1 MLDILYTIIIYPITQ
16 IIEFVFMFSQKLLKD
31 TGISIIC
38 VSAAV
43 NILCLPLY
51 MVAEYWQETERNI
64 QRLLQDKIKRIKAV
78 FKGDERYMILSAYY
92 RQNHYHPVYALR
104 SSFGLLIQIPF
115 FIAAYSYLTHSELLR
130 GTSFLFITDLGKPDA
145 LIPAAGGINL
155 LPILMTLINCISGAI
170 YTKGLNVKEKVQLYG
185 MAFLFLILLYNSPSG
200 LVLYWTLNNLFS
212 LGKNAYLK
220 IPFRKKDLIL
230 FGIISIIA
238 FLFSFYARFLH
249 HGNFKIR
256 SLVALLSIIIGLLPW
271 IIPHI
276 SKIRIKFI
284 SWTPKQTFYL
294 FLSSILL
301 LWATTGFFIPSMLI
315 ESSPQEFSYIDNIA
329 SPLYFIYNSTIQSFG
344 LFIFWPLMIYL
355 LFSEK
360 IKKILSILMS
370 IISVSALCNI
380 FIFPGKYGA
389 ISNHL
394 VFSRGIDHNLREI
407 MLNISVLLVISVFLF
422 FIYNRGL
429 KKTLTF
435 IGVIMFIAISAF
447 SLKNI
452 HTINSE
458 YKKLSEYYRP
468 EDKTITEISPILR
481 LSKTG
486 NNVIVIMIDMAQS
499 VFIPYIFE
507 ESPELYEKYDGFT
520 YYPNTVTYNGW
531 TRGGAPPLFG
541 GYEYTPLGM
550 NKRPEVSFREK
561 HNEALLLMSR
571 LFSSEGYTVTITDP
585 PYADSNWIP
594 DLRIFDNE
602 ANVNGYITDGVYT
615 DYWLSQNNINL
626 PKHSEVLKR
635 NILWYAI
642 FRGTPLAFRQG
653 IYYTGAWCAPFSEHR
668 MRLFLNGYSVLD
680 YLDKLTTF
688 ENSKDNSVVIMVNN
702 TTHENLLLQPP
713 DYRPQVNVT
722 INGGSRYG
730 NGRFIKEVWYHINAA
745 AIKRLCEY
753 FDFLKSSGV
762 YDNSRIIVVSDHGCL
777 NTSFVT
783 KTALPFP
790 VDQFNPVLL
799 VKDFNAKGEMKTD
812 MAFMTNADVPF
823 LAVNGLIENPVN
835 PFTGNT
841 ISSDQKDSSPLILI
855 HRVSVKN
862 NGEIELTPQNSFFVK
877 DNIFDE
883 KNWSRLGK
891 LP

>member
-38 VSAAV
+38 VSVAV

-51 MVAEYWQETERNI
+51 MIAEHWQETERNI
-64 QRLLQDKIKRIKAV
+64 QKRLQDKIKRIKAV
-78 FKGDERYMILSAYY
+78 FKGDEQYMILSAYY

-130 GTSFLFITDLGKPDA
+130 GIPFLFITDLGKPDA
-145 LIPAAGGINL
+145 LIPAIGGINL

-170 YTKGLNVKEKVQLYG
+170 YTKGLNVREKVQLYG

-200 LVLYWTLNNLFS
+200 LVLYWTMNNLFS

-220 IPFRKKDLIL
+220 IHFRKKHWVL

-249 HGNFKIR
+249 HGNPRIR
-256 SLVALLSIIIGLLPW
+256 NLVALLSITIGLLPW
-271 IIPHI
+271 LIPQI
-276 SKIRIKFI
+276 SKIKIKFI
-284 SWTPKQTFYL
+284 PWTPKQTFYL

-301 LWATTGFFIPSMLI
+301 LWAAAGFFIPSVLI

-329 SPLYFIYNSTIQSFG
+329 SPLYFIYNTTIQSFG

-360 IKKILSILMS
+360 LKKILSILMS
-370 IISVSALCNI
+370 VVSVCALCNI
-380 FIFPGKYGA
+380 FIFPGNYGA

-394 VFSRGIDHNLREI
+394 VFSKSVSHGLREI
-407 MLNISVLLVISVFLF
+407 MGNISVLLVLSVFLF

-429 KKTLTF
+429 KRTLTF
-435 IGVIMFIAISAF
+435 IGIILLIAVSAF
-447 SLKNI
+447 SLRNI

-458 YKKLSEYYRP
+458 YKKLSEYYQP
-468 EDKTITEISPILR
+468 EEKAATEISPILR

-486 NNVIVIMIDMAQS
+486 NNVIVIMLDAAQS

-520 YYPNTVTYNGW
+520 WYPNTVSYNGS
-531 TRGGAPPLFG
+531 TRGGMPPLFG
-541 GYEYTPLGM
+541 GYEYTPSGM

-561 HNEALLLMSR
+561 TNEALLLMPR

-585 PYADSNWIP
+585 PYADANWIP

-602 ANVNGYITDGVYT
+602 SNVNGYITDGVYT

-635 NILWYAI
+635 NILWYAL
-642 FRGTPLAFRQG
+642 FRESPLAFRQG
-653 IYYTGAWCAPFSEHR
+653 IYYTGSWCAPFSEHR

-680 YLDKLTTF
+680 NLDKLTAF
-688 ENSKDNSVVIMVNN
+688 ENSKNNSAVIMANN
-702 TTHENLLLQPP
+702 TTHENLFLQAP

-722 INGGSRYG
+722 INGS
-730 NGRFIKEVWYHINAA
+730 GRFIREVWYHVNTA
-745 AIKRLCEY
+745 AIKRLGEY
-753 FDFLKSSGV
+753 FDFLKSNGV
-762 YDNSRIIVVSDHGCL
+762 YDNSRIIVVSDHGIVDL
-777 NTSFVT
+777 LFVT
-783 KTALPFP
+783 KTGLPFS

-812 MAFMTNADVPF
+812 MAFMTNADVPL

-841 ISSDQKDSSPLILI
+841 IRHDQKDSSPLILI
-855 HRVSVKN
+855 RGVRVKN

-877 DNIFDE
+877 ENIFDE
-883 KNWSRLGK
+883 RNWSRPEE